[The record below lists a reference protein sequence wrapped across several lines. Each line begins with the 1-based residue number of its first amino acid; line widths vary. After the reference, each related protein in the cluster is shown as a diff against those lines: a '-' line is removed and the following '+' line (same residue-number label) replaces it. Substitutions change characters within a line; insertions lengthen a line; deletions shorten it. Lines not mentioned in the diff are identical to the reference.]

1 MRVLF
6 LTLYPDAAASPRYR
20 VTQFLPYLRAHG
32 IDCTVAPAIDEAAWR
47 RHTGPQRQG
56 RAFWYHVH
64 EVRQR
69 LTQLAGARG
78 YDVVFLQKAPMSAY
92 LCGMAGLLRSVSR
105 RLVYDID
112 DAVHLSPPHPLR
124 GLARWAEDPG
134 QIAALLRSADLT
146 LAGNTWLYAEAER
159 LGGHPELFPTVVD
172 TARWCPA
179 PRPAATFR
187 LGWIGSPS
195 TTPTLDAIAPVLSG
209 LEDAEVV
216 LVGADAQRVHCPR
229 AVVAPWTHD
238 TEVDMV
244 QQFAVGLMPQA
255 NDEWTRGKC
264 ALKALLYMA
273 CGVPCVA
280 TPHGAVRDIIT
291 HNVNGL
297 FAGTTEEWRDALDAL
312 RDPTLRARLGA
323 AARATVEARYAL
335 AVAAP
340 QLCGHLEALAR

>member
-32 IDCTVAPAIDEAAWR
+32 IDCTVAPAIGEASWR
-47 RHTGPQRQG
+47 RHTGPQRSG
-56 RAFWYHVH
+56 RAFWYHAH

-69 LTQLAGARG
+69 LGQLAGARG

-92 LCGMAGLLRSVSR
+92 LRGMAGLLRGVSR

-124 GLARWAEDPG
+124 GPARVLEDPS
-134 QIAALLRSADLT
+134 QIATILRGADLT
-146 LAGNTWLYAEAER
+146 LAGNSWLCSEAER
-159 LGGHPELFPTVVD
+159 LGGRPVLFPTVVD
-172 TARWCPA
+172 TTRWQPA
-179 PRPAATFR
+179 PQPATAFR

-195 TTPTLDAIAPVLSG
+195 TTPTLDAIAPILTG
-209 LEDAEVV
+209 IDDAEIV

-255 NDEWTRGKC
+255 KDEWTRGKC

-291 HNVNGL
+291 HDVNGF
-297 FAGTTEEWRDALDAL
+297 FADTAGEWRDALEAL
-312 RDPTLRARLGA
+312 RDPALRARLGA
-323 AARATVEARYAL
+323 AARATVEERFAL

-340 QLCGHLEALAR
+340 QLRAHLEAWA